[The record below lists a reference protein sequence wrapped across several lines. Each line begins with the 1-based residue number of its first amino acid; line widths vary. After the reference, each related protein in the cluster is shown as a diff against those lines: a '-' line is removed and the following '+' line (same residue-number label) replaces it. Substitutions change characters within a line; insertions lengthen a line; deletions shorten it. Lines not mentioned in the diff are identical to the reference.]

1 MKPRKTKDIQKV
13 LEKKGFVPDP
23 SKDHHN
29 FYYLVIDGKKQAIK
43 TYFSH
48 GEKEYDKSLMG
59 MIKRQLKFVDTK
71 KAEDFFDCPM
81 TKEQYIEMLVELGEI
96 KNTQNSPHKKINQP

>member
-13 LEKKGFVPDP
+13 LKEKGFVLEPA
-23 SKDHHN
+23 KEHHQ
-29 FYYLVIDGKKQAIK
+29 FYYLEIDGKKQSIK

-48 GEKEYDKSLMG
+48 SKNEYDRFLMG
-59 MIKRQLKFVDTK
+59 KIKKQLRFKEAE

-81 TKEQYIEMLVELGEI
+81 TKEQYVEMLIEQGEI
-96 KNTQNSPHKKINQP
+96 QKKI